1 MKRIPTFLAGI
12 LTAAVI
18 GGLGVGALAASGA
31 VSFNASALQLNGRQ
45 ISAKGENY
53 TLASGQ
59 QVPASITYTD
69 ETGGGT
75 TYLPVRR
82 IAELLGIEI
91 GWDNATGSVT
101 VTGDVK
107 PTATPDPDTTPST
120 DYSDWTA
127 EEEAA
132 YQEFKEIIELTKNEN
147 MDIFAEVVEWCGVE
161 VNTRETDMYIAIF
174 GGEESWKYEEAKSS
188 FEKKWLPLV
197 GKYGVRYIEELHVDG
212 RNTRV
217 VFGAGHIYGY
227 EMMQLKNGDIVVDAH

>member
-1 MKRIPTFLAGI
+1 MKRIPTFLAGM

-31 VSFNASALQLNGRQ
+31 VTFNASALQLNGQQ

-53 TLASGQ
+53 TLDNGQ

-91 GWDNATGSVT
+91 GWDSATGSVT
-101 VTGDVK
+101 VAGDVK
-107 PTATPDPDTTPST
+107 SADTPDPDTTTPST
-120 DYSDWTA
+120 DYSDWSA

-132 YQEFKEIIELTKNEN
+132 YQEFKGMWEAPVVRDVPVEGGINRIVTLEFIDLNFDGLQDYNDPYNGPKSLEKLKEFLFLNNEATYAERYANELKNEFSA
-147 MDIFAEVVEWCGVE
+147 DASL
-161 VNTRETDMYIAIF
+161 IAIQ
-174 GGEESWKYEEAKSS
+174 YT
-188 FEKKWLPLV
+188 
-197 GKYGVRYIEELHVDG
+197 
-212 RNTRV
+212 N
-217 VFGAGHIYGY
+217 
-227 EMMQLKNGDIVVDAH
+227 NGFNLAILN